1 MGHNVA
7 YDMAVICE
15 RFPALRPLV
24 FRAYDDD
31 RVTDT
36 QLREQLLDIAGGSYR
51 YRIDKRGR
59 RVEKRYTLEA
69 VADRRTGIKLQKD
82 GWRLSYGEFQD
93 VPLTGWPTRAREV
106 QARARQRLA
115 SLPDPET
122 IPRKERTPALLEE
135 IKNLRGLVDSAPEQC
150 LRYPLD
156 DARATFAV
164 YEAQEIHARYL
175 NDQFRQARAAFWLHL
190 SSAWGAKTNAE
201 GVESLRREIEAL
213 LAETEDDLKLAGLV
227 RANGTRD
234 TKVAKAR
241 MIEIC
246 ARERLDLVR
255 TEAHFE
261 DDAPCKGADDCREHV
276 CLDADACERSGDDVL
291 ISYAEL
297 TTYRKVLSNDVKA
310 LAGGTYWP
318 IHTRYGLAETGR
330 TTSSKPNVQNWARGR
345 KCKACG
351 SKGCELCG
359 GTGTLDGAR
368 EAFIPRPGRV
378 FAQADFPQLELY
390 TLAQCCVSWLGKSRL
405 ADALNAG
412 LDPHL
417 SVAALILGTTYE
429 DAKKNKA
436 TREVKE
442 ARGAGKVANFGF
454 PGGLGIDSLVS
465 YAKKSYGVVLTRDQA
480 KRLKEHWFE
489 AWPEMPHYFAR
500 INALC
505 DNAAN
510 RAVVETLFTKRIR
523 GNATYCAAC
532 NNGFQALGAD
542 CAKNAGWRI
551 TRAAYVDQASPLFNA
566 RIVAFVHDEF
576 IAEVDDATSAHD
588 AAHELARLM
597 VEGANVYLPDVPIPM
612 SKMEPLLMRRWS
624 KKAEPRFGKEGRLVP
639 WE

>member
-1 MGHNVA
+1 
-7 YDMAVICE
+7 
-15 RFPALRPLV
+15 
-24 FRAYDDD
+24 
-31 RVTDT
+31 
-36 QLREQLLDIAGGSYR
+36 
-51 YRIDKRGR
+51 
-59 RVEKRYTLEA
+59 
-69 VADRRTGIKLQKD
+69 
-82 GWRLSYGEFQD
+82 
-93 VPLTGWPTRAREV
+93 
-106 QARARQRLA
+106 
-115 SLPDPET
+115 
-122 IPRKERTPALLEE
+122 
-135 IKNLRGLVDSAPEQC
+135 
-150 LRYPLD
+150 
-156 DARATFAV
+156 
-164 YEAQEIHARYL
+164 
-175 NDQFRQARAAFWLHL
+175 
-190 SSAWGAKTNAE
+190 
-201 GVESLRREIEAL
+201 
-213 LAETEDDLKLAGLV
+213 
-227 RANGTRD
+227 
-234 TKVAKAR
+234 
-241 MIEIC
+241 
-246 ARERLDLVR
+246 
-255 TEAHFE
+255 
-261 DDAPCKGADDCREHV
+261 
-276 CLDADACERSGDDVL
+276 
-291 ISYAEL
+291 
-297 TTYRKVLSNDVKA
+297 
-310 LAGGTYWP
+310 
-318 IHTRYGLAETGR
+318 
-330 TTSSKPNVQNWARGR
+330 
-345 KCKACG
+345 
-351 SKGCELCG
+351 CELCG

-465 YAKKSYGVVLTRDQA
+465 YAKKSYGVVLTREQA

-551 TRAAYVDQASPLFNA
+551 ARAAYVDQASPLFNA
-566 RIVAFVHDEF
+566 RIVAFIHDEF
-576 IAEVDDATSAHD
+576 IAEVDDAPSAHD